1 MQKRLRLTN
10 AYLFLTQF
18 KLNMHE
24 KHGPKWLWWQLK
36 MSLVVSFHCI
46 IKSDHHVVFLMA
58 LRILS
63 TINYSQQH
71 SEHIV
76 FVNWFYNYG
85 KKFRVLC
92 KILGHMYTLFI
103 SSPRKKY
110 VFEQCVLSYLFLHYF
125 AVVRIVPNSN
135 LQQWWLIYKSF
146 HSLYAN

>member
-1 MQKRLRLTN
+1 MRLTN

-24 KHGPKWLWWQLK
+24 KHGPEWLWWQLK

-63 TINYSQQH
+63 IINYSQQH
-71 SEHIV
+71 MIDTAVSILYLSTDSTIME
-76 FVNWFYNYG
+76 
-85 KKFRVLC
+85 RVLC